1 MSLTNQE
8 MINDF
13 KFVVTNLGK
22 IDTRK
27 IDEYFGYI
35 NQKNEVKKGTHTR
48 SYYFFTHY
56 SVYLIL
62 IIFGGLISNND
73 GFYHSNDIL
82 LSQHIIVSVLCGLP
96 FILILSFFKIYMF
109 VYTFISSYFLGGI
122 ALEIVFIITDNV
134 PYSFQKGIDNMPK
147 ILIALCVVFFI
158 ILFYKLKRRNNQVNK
173 INDKINELASGI
185 EYKVFETMEKYGVK
199 ANRSVSTM
207 LTNFIVEID
216 SRYSY
221 PSPSYS
227 YKKPDTLKYI
237 NSGNIKSI
245 IDSKESEVAD
255 YLRNT
260 TDDTI
265 YMPNNTHEKYL
276 NAIKQIVKSLGD
288 FPYGASNVGELD
300 KPDAEY
306 NKNGSRVPLI
316 NLGAKFRNNS
326 NALEK
331 IASDYRAYKKAW
343 QAFNNDYKI
352 TEIGESGERSILK
365 ELKFFSSDM
374 IILQN
379 IRLEVHDE
387 SVETD
392 AILCS
397 PYGIFAIET
406 KNLGSLGSYNIVIDK
421 DGRWR
426 KVMKNGKWKVMGSV
440 SKQNTRHLHGIE
452 TVINQELGGSPFIQA
467 HSIIAFANDVV
478 GIKNYSNNTIV
489 RGSEIMSVV
498 RSHERCLTQ
507 DQIKEIAEI
516 LKKHSLPPKKY
527 PVTNWMK
534 EIVCRNIRIRE
545 SYREMRESLKP
556 LIDIRNMY
564 LSPFSNQPIDS
575 DVFDLSLEDDE
586 SEYETPEVPTNH
598 NNNNTP
604 PSSGGGSAFSSYNTS
619 NSYQNSDDDEFDR
632 AVGNCEMG
640 NSYSYSWYDEDY
652 NKPTWEK

>member
-1 MSLTNQE
+1 MNLTNQE

-13 KFVVTNLGK
+13 KFVVTNIGK

-27 IDEYFGYI
+27 INEYFGYI
-35 NQKNEVKKGTHTR
+35 NQKKELEVKKLNRFLVFLLH
-48 SYYFFTHY
+48 SLISLIPIFLIVPNYYSPDDRDF
-56 SVYLIL
+56 L
-62 IIFGGLISNND
+62 IIVGTLFGL
-73 GFYHSNDIL
+73 FL
-82 LSQHIIVSVLCGLP
+82 LPMVIIITIAKV
-96 FILILSFFKIYMF
+96 YMF
-109 VYTFISSYFLGGI
+109 IC
-122 ALEIVFIITDNV
+122 
-134 PYSFQKGIDNMPK
+134 
-147 ILIALCVVFFI
+147 ILIASFIMSSSARAGSEESDVVLISIVIAYIVFFI
-158 ILFYKLKRRNNQVNK
+158 DLAIKLLVKSENKSEIKNVNSK
-173 INDKINELASGI
+173 INDFTSGI
-185 EYKVFETMEKYGVK
+185 EYELFETMKKYGVE

-288 FPYGASNVGELD
+288 FPYGASSVGELD

-426 KVMKNGKWKVMGSV
+426 KVMKNGKWKVMGSI

-507 DQIKEIAEI
+507 DQIKKIAEI
-516 LKKHSLPPKKY
+516 LKNHSLPPKKY

-564 LSPFSNQPIDS
+564 LSPFSNQPIDY

-586 SEYETPEVPTNH
+586 SEYETPEEPTNH

-604 PSSGGGSAFSSYNTS
+604 PSSGGGSSFSSYNSS
-619 NSYQNSDDDEFDR
+619 NSYSNSDDDEFDR

>member
-13 KFVVTNLGK
+13 KFVVTNLKNIDIGIINKYIGSITQRNELKTKQPSRMHIFLIHFIIALLSIGIVCFMASSDGTYDRLSFFSIVILSIIYVLPPIIILTLLK
-22 IDTRK
+22 ISM
-27 IDEYFGYI
+27 YI
-35 NQKNEVKKGTHTR
+35 YTLIYSFFLGEAAIGTLFVILR
-48 SYYFFTHY
+48 WGMNSAKRDARL
-56 SVYLIL
+56 VL
-62 IIFGGLISNND
+62 IIFAIV
-73 GFYHSNDIL
+73 Y
-82 LSQHIIVSVLCGLP
+82 IIYFAIAIYKVKSKR
-96 FILILSFFKIYMF
+96 SEFKQVDSKIKKF
-109 VYTFISSYFLGGI
+109 SSTF
-122 ALEIVFIITDNV
+122 
-134 PYSFQKGIDNMPK
+134 
-147 ILIALCVVFFI
+147 
-158 ILFYKLKRRNNQVNK
+158 
-173 INDKINELASGI
+173 
-185 EYKVFETMEKYGVK
+185 EYKIAEILHKYGILEWYQ
-199 ANRSVSTM
+199 SLDIM

-216 SRYSY
+216 KRYSY
-221 PSPSYS
+221 PSPTYS

-288 FPYGASNVGELD
+288 FPYGASSVGELD

-365 ELKFFSSDM
+365 ELKFFSNDM

-452 TVINQELGGSPFIQA
+452 TVINQELAGSPFIQA

-564 LSPFSNQPIDS
+564 LSPFSNQPIDY

-586 SEYETPEVPTNH
+586 SEYETPEEPTNH

-604 PSSGGGSAFSSYNTS
+604 PSSGGGSSFSSYNSS
-619 NSYQNSDDDEFDR
+619 NSYSNSDDDEFDR